1 MKQPTEKSLGSEVL
15 EVAEDAAA
23 VLVDAIE
30 VLEDLE
36 RMDLPSAAE
45 DVGKLMVDFAAIVEA
60 EGVLADDLAAATTHV
75 APVVAE
81 TTPLAAVDATTT
93 SGAAVMTPVAA
104 AAIPAAADEES
115 DAAPVLIAAPGAAT
129 KKKTFFSFDGC
140 ICM

>member
-1 MKQPTEKSLGSEVL
+1 VL

-45 DVGKLMVDFAAIVEA
+45 DVGKLMVDFAATVEA
-60 EGVLADDLAAATTHV
+60 EGVLADDLAAATTPV
-75 APVVAE
+75 APVAA
-81 TTPLAAVDATTT
+81 TTPPIAPVDATTT
-93 SGAAVMTPVAA
+93 SGATMMTPVVA
-104 AAIPAAADEES
+104 AAIPAADEES
-115 DAAPVLIAAPGAAT
+115 DAAPVLIAAPGPAT